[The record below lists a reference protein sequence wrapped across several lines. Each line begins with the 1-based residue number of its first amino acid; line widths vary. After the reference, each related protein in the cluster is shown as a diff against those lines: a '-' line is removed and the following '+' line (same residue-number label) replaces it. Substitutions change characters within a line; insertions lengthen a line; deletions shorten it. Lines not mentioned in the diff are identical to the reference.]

1 MTHACIIILVFAY
14 TQLGVLSEWINP
26 TYLDIGVQ
34 SQIQLQFEA
43 ESQIELPDFLL
54 VSQES
59 IKINAP
65 NYIILHVKFNIILL
79 CW

>member
-1 MTHACIIILVFAY
+1 MD
-14 TQLGVLSEWINP
+14 TQLEVLSEWINP

-59 IKINAP
+59 IEINAP
-65 NYIILHVKFNIILL
+65 NYIILRVKFNV